1 MIELRVPL
9 GLLGTSESGSIIL
22 WLYKDGDLVKQGEIV
37 AELLVEKTTIEI
49 ESPKNGI
56 LNIKMETEIPVSE
69 GDLLAVII

>member
-1 MIELRVPL
+1 MTELRVPL

-22 WLYKDGDLVKQGEIV
+22 WLYKDGDLVKQGDVV

-56 LNIKMETEIPVSE
+56 LNIKIETEIPVSE

>member
-22 WLYKDGDLVKQGEIV
+22 WLYKDGDLVKQGDVV

-49 ESPKNGI
+49 ESPKNGV

>member
-22 WLYKDGDLVKQGEIV
+22 WLYKDGDLVKQGDVV

-49 ESPKNGI
+49 ESPKNGV

-69 GDLLAVII
+69 DDLLAVII

>member
-22 WLYKDGDLVKQGEIV
+22 WLYKDGDLVKQGDVV

-56 LNIKMETEIPVSE
+56 LNIKMETEVPVSE

>member
-22 WLYKDGDLVKQGEIV
+22 WLYKDGDLVKQGDVV

-56 LNIKMETEIPVSE
+56 LNIKMETEVPVLE

>member
-22 WLYKDGDLVKQGEIV
+22 WLYKDGDLVKQGDVV

-49 ESPKNGI
+49 ESPKNGV
-56 LNIKMETEIPVSE
+56 LNIKMETEVPVSE

>member
-9 GLLGTSESGSIIL
+9 GLFGTSESGSIIL
-22 WLYKDGDLVKQGEIV
+22 WLYKDGDLVKQGDVV

>member
-22 WLYKDGDLVKQGEIV
+22 WLYKDGDLVKQGDVV

>member
-9 GLLGTSESGSIIL
+9 GLLGNSESGSIIL
-22 WLYKDGDLVKQGEIV
+22 WLYKDGDLVKQGDVV

>member
-1 MIELRVPL
+1 MIEHRVPL

-22 WLYKDGDLVKQGEIV
+22 WLYKDGDLVKQGDVV

-49 ESPKNGI
+49 ESPKNGV

>member
-22 WLYKDGDLVKQGEIV
+22 WLYKDGDFVKQGDVV

-56 LNIKMETEIPVSE
+56 LNIKMETEVPVSE